1 MSERARGWLGA
12 GLLICGAGLLAS
24 WLALTI
30 DGRVTQATLAR
41 RLAAIVRSPTS
52 DSSHGIAQATR
63 HEALASGM
71 IGRIEIPRLGI
82 SAIVID
88 GTGGRVLRRG
98 VGHIER
104 SAFPGEAGNVVLAAH
119 RDTYFRDL
127 KGAAVGDLIRITT
140 PDGEYAYR
148 VDSILV
154 VNPNRGDLLQ
164 VTDRPSLTMVTCYP
178 FYWVG
183 PAPQRFVV
191 RATQTHPV
199 RADGTARGGRVRD
212 ASDQG

>member
-1 MSERARGWLGA
+1 MNDRARRWLGG

-24 WLALTI
+24 WLAITI
-30 DGRVTQATLAR
+30 DGRAFQAALSR
-41 RLAAIVRSPTS
+41 RLESIERLRRGPASPGFAHAA
-52 DSSHGIAQATR
+52 R
-63 HEALASGM
+63 HEARASGL

-82 SAIVID
+82 SAMVIE
-88 GTGGRVLRRG
+88 GTSGRALRRG

-104 SAFPGEAGNVVLAAH
+104 SAFPGEAGNVALAAH

-127 KGAAVGDLIRITT
+127 KDVAEGDLIRITT

-154 VNPNRGDLLQ
+154 VKPDRGDLLEDAGG
-164 VTDRPSLTMVTCYP
+164 TELTLVTCYP

-183 PAPQRFVV
+183 PAPQRFVIRASQAHTV
-191 RATQTHPV
+191 RVA
-199 RADGTARGGRVRD
+199 RAG
-212 ASDQG
+212 